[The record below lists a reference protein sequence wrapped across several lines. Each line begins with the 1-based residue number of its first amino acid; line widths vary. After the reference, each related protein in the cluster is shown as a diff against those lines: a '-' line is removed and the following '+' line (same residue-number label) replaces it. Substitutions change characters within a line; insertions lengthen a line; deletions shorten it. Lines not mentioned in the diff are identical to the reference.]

1 VDADRLT
8 RLDRMLIAERT
19 DEGIVDLRPGD
30 GQSYLA
36 RQNRPLLIDRVKRL
50 ERFGLARETEPGC
63 WYISD
68 RTEEI
73 LKALGARTDIINTVH
88 RALADHG
95 LGEARGVDQ
104 YAFHGSGGGEK
115 VVGRVIGKGLAGDE
129 MGERVYL
136 VVDGVDARVHHMEF
150 ADPARL
156 DEVRRGM
163 IVEAAPTVSSPRRSD
178 RNIAIVAEDGTG
190 IYKPS
195 RHVEL
200 IRDSFERQGKD
211 PEAFV
216 RFHVRRLEALRRAG
230 HVVRIDEN
238 HWRIPKD
245 IVDRGMA
252 HDLSR
257 GGDGLQVRTL
267 STLDLERQIGSDGA
281 TWLDR
286 ELVASTCTP
295 LIKTGFGR
303 DVATALDR
311 RAERLI
317 ETGHA
322 KRLADGSFLLQRNL
336 VATLER
342 QEVERVGREMAKA
355 RGMTFHP
362 TKVAWHVSGTLAGST
377 NLVSGRYAM
386 IEDGLGFSLV
396 PWQPVLDQHIGRRIS
411 GLMRGDGGIEWHL
424 GRKLGL
430 GL

>member
-1 VDADRLT
+1 VR
-8 RLDRMLIAERT
+8 E
-19 DEGIVDLRPGD
+19 
-30 GQSYLA
+30 
-36 RQNRPLLIDRVKRL
+36 NRHLLIDRAKRL
-50 ERFGLARETEPGC
+50 ERLGLARGTEPGC
-63 WYISD
+63 WYISE

-73 LKALGARTDIINTVH
+73 LKALDARTDIINTAH

-95 LGEARGVDQ
+95 LDEARGVDQ

-163 IVEAAPTVSSPRRSD
+163 IVEAAPAVSGSRPSD
-178 RNIAIVAEDGTG
+178 RNIAIVAEDGGG

-230 HVVRIDEN
+230 HVERIDAD

-252 HDLSR
+252 HDVSR
-257 GGDGLQVRTL
+257 GSDGLRVRTL
-267 STLDLERQIGSDGA
+267 SALDLEQQIGSDGA

-286 ELVASTCTP
+286 ELVASTRTP
-295 LIKTGFGR
+295 LVKTGFGR
-303 DVATALDR
+303 DVAWALDR
-311 RAERLI
+311 RAERLV

-322 KRLADGSFLLQRNL
+322 KREADGAFVLPRNL
-336 VATLER
+336 VTTLER
-342 QEVERVGREMAKA
+342 QEVERVGRELAKV
-355 RGMTFHP
+355 RGMNFHP
-362 TKVAWHVSGTLAGST
+362 TKAGWHVSGTLAGST
-377 NLVSGRYAM
+377 DLASGRYAM

-396 PWQPVLDQHIGRRIS
+396 PWQPVLDQRIGRHIT
-411 GLMRGDGGIEWHL
+411 GVMRGNGGIEWNL